1 MNTVLTVICITVLLN
16 LSKSILTDI
25 RGHWMTKGVGP
36 LNCHEVSNQ
45 EYGITRDINNA
56 ILISASFVYV
66 IRLLTILI
74 SASFVYVIRPLTIFI
89 SALFVYDIRLLC
101 VSLTPIRYK

>member
-36 LNCHEVSNQ
+36 LKCHEVSNQ
-45 EYGITRDINNA
+45 EYGITRDINN
-56 ILISASFVYV
+56 ISFNSASFVYV
-66 IRLLTILI
+66 IGLR
-74 SASFVYVIRPLTIFI
+74 
-89 SALFVYDIRLLC
+89 C
-101 VSLTPIRYK
+101 VSLTLSKTY